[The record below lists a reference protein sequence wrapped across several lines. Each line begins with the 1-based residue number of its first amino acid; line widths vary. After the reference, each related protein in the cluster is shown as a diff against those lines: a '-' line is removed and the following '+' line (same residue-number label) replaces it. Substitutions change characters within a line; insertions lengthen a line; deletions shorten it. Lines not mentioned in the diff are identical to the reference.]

1 MQYLIKPFF
10 YAESGGQV
18 SDLGWVGDNV
28 VIDVQKRL
36 GEFHSVKNKN
46 ISVPTVKINTR
57 IIHTFANP
65 VNFHVGDIVEM
76 KINWE
81 RRYKIMKHHT
91 LSHFLFHAIDN
102 FFKENNFDMFL
113 KGCAI
118 DEEKSNI
125 LIKQC
130 NI

>member
-65 VNFHVGDIVEM
+65 VSFHVGDTVEM